1 MLILKN
7 GKYITITQHGA
18 PYDKI
23 YTFKDFCKAHGLF
36 PRIAPSAKGEYLSY
50 KYWALAQGG
59 TAYGAEQPNEELAFQ
74 IAKQQF
80 LEEGR
85 AEMRELLD
93 NQ

>member
-1 MLILKN
+1 MLIQKN
-7 GKYITITQHGA
+7 GKYITITQNGA
-18 PYDKI
+18 PYSKI
-23 YTFKDFCKAHGLF
+23 YTFKEFRKAHGLF
-36 PRIAPSAKGEYLSY
+36 PRIAPRTKGEYLSY

-93 NQ
+93 SQ